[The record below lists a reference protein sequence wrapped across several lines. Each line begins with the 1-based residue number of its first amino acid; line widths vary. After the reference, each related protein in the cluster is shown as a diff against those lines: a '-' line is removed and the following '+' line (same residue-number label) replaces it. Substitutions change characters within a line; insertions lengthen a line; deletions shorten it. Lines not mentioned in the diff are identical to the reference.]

1 VLESDASDT
10 SIGAVLMQEGRPIA
24 FLSKTLGKRVAEMS
38 TYDKEAMEII
48 EALKKWKHYL
58 AKAKLI
64 LRTDRYSLKYMS
76 EQRLVQCI

>member
-10 SIGAVLMQEGRPIA
+10 SIGAFLMQDGRPIS
-24 FLSKTLGKRVAEMS
+24 FLSKTLGKRDAEMS
-38 TYDKEAMEII
+38 TYDKEAMVII

-64 LRTDRYSLKYMS
+64 LRIDEQSLKYMS
-76 EQRLVQCI
+76 G